1 MNAQPLDWNDI
12 NLVLAICRSG
22 TLSGAARALG
32 INHSTVFRRIN
43 AIEKDLGV
51 RLFDRLPTGYAMTE
65 AGEAVHA
72 TAERIENEVF
82 GLSRRMAG
90 RDLSLQGQ
98 LRVTAPD
105 GLALTILMP
114 HIASF
119 CRAYPDIRLDFA
131 VTNSFLELSQRE
143 ADVAIRFTA
152 SPPET
157 VVGRRICKFA
167 ITVYGAKKY
176 LKGVA
181 RNSLETY
188 DWLLPGEGLERVPAA
203 KWLAQHYPA
212 ARIALRSNT
221 FLSLREAAKQGLG
234 VAPLPCFLGDREVT
248 LQRLMQPPKELDSEL
263 WVLIHPDLRYTAR
276 VRVFVDFLVDALKP
290 EQSLIEGRGKPT
302 RHANGE

>member
-1 MNAQPLDWNDI
+1 MNAQPLEWNDI

-43 AIEKDLGV
+43 AIEKGLGV

-82 GLSRRMAG
+82 GLSRKMAG
-90 RDLSLQGQ
+90 RDLSLQGA

-105 GLALTILMP
+105 GLALRILIP
-114 HIASF
+114 HIATF
-119 CRAYPDIRLDFA
+119 CRAYPEIRLDFA

-152 SPPET
+152 RPPDT

-167 ITVYGAKKY
+167 VTMYGAKTY
-176 LKGVA
+176 LKRA
-181 RNSLETY
+181 AKRSPEEH

-203 KWLAQHYPA
+203 NWLAQHYPA
-212 ARIALRSNT
+212 ARVVLRSNT
-221 FLSLREAAKQGLG
+221 FLSLLEAVKEGLG
-234 VAPLPCFLGDREVT
+234 VAPLPCFLGDREAT
-248 LQRLMQPPKELDSEL
+248 LQRLVQPPKELVSDL
-263 WVLIHPDLRYTAR
+263 WLLIHPDLRHTAR
-276 VRVFVDFLVDALKP
+276 VRVFIDFLVDALQS
-290 EQSLIEGRGKPT
+290 ERSLIEGRAG
-302 RHANGE
+302 A